1 VNENIPEHIT
11 QEFLDI
17 IKLPNPSG
25 KRLNYLLVMPYYVE
39 DTARIYL
46 FPHGIALVLSALKAS
61 GRSVFTL
68 NLNYKENPLE
78 LLRRTIVENNID
90 VVATGGLSGNYE
102 ALKSVLD
109 CVKSAKA
116 NIVTIVGGGIV
127 TADPIIAMQALE
139 TADYGVI
146 GEGEITINELAYALE
161 NDLDVSIVA
170 GIVTKFG
177 MITKSRMEIANLDC
191 LPFPDYDGFEFTYL
205 MGEKIYKAG
214 NVLEKS
220 AIVTAS
226 RSCPYNCTFCFHSSG
241 KKYRRRSLDNVFE
254 EIDYIVNKYKPAI
267 LYMNDELFFSNHKII
282 GEFCER
288 IKKYNI
294 PWSCAGRVD
303 TVNREIL
310 QIVKDSGCIALSLGI
325 ESADNSI
332 LKSMRKN
339 IMVEQ
344 IETAF
349 TAAYDVGLEAY
360 GNLIFGDLEETR
372 ETIVHSLNW
381 WKAHQNWTIYL
392 FWIYTFPGSHL
403 YKTAIERGIIT
414 DPVKYLKDNRM
425 QINVSKMADKEYWD
439 MVVNVELFQWLYGAG
454 IDVDIEALDSCV
466 IIKKL
471 TDLCASGKVAV
482 WPTILT
488 VAEMLN
494 RISPEF
500 VAHPNTFLVN
510 VNPYEERSKGVFEIT
525 GKPLLLPQVIKDNQI
540 EAVLYAF
547 PQVKST
553 ALSEITTMID
563 GLYPSVK
570 RIVTIKDLLLVEEES
585 EYGIP
590 DNDTFRI
597 MMR

>member
-1 VNENIPEHIT
+1 MTENMPEHIT

-17 IKLPNPSG
+17 IKLPNLGG
-25 KRLNYLLVMPYYVE
+25 KRLNYLLVMPCYIE
-39 DTARIYL
+39 NIARLYQ
-46 FPHGIALVLSALKAS
+46 FPHGITLVSSALKVS

-78 LLRRTIVENNID
+78 LLRHVIVENNID
-90 VVATGGLSGNYE
+90 VVATGGLSGNYD

-109 CVKSAKA
+109 CAKSAKA
-116 NIVTIVGGGIV
+116 DVVAIVGGGII

-161 NDLDVSIVA
+161 NDLDVAAVA
-170 GIVTKFG
+170 GIVTKSG
-177 MITKSRMEIANLDC
+177 MITKSRAEIANLDC
-191 LPFPDYDGFEFTYL
+191 LPFPDYDGFEFAYL
-205 MGEKIYKAG
+205 MGEKMYHAANI
-214 NVLEKS
+214 VEKS
-220 AIVTAS
+220 ALLAAS

-254 EIDYIVNKYKPAI
+254 EIDYIVNKYKPAM
-267 LYMNDELFFSNHKII
+267 LFMNDELFFSNRKVI

-288 IKKYNI
+288 IKKYSI

-310 QIVKDSGCIALSLGI
+310 QTAKDSGCIALSLGI

-339 IMVEQ
+339 ITVEQ

-372 ETIVHSLNW
+372 ETIIHSLNW

-425 QINVSKMADKEYWD
+425 QINISKMPDKEYWD

-454 IDVDIEALDSCV
+454 IDVDIEALDFGV
-466 IIKKL
+466 VAKKL
-471 TDLCASGKVAV
+471 TDLCVSGKVAV

-500 VAHPNTFLVN
+500 VAHPNTFFVN
-510 VNPYEERSKGVFEIT
+510 VNPHEERSKGVFEIT
-525 GKPLLLPQVIKDNQI
+525 GKPLLLPQVIEDNQI
-540 EAVLYAF
+540 ETVLYAF

-553 ALSEITTMID
+553 ALNEIATMID
-563 GLYPSVK
+563 DLYPSVK
-570 RIVTIKDLLLVEEES
+570 RIVTIKDL
-585 EYGIP
+585 
-590 DNDTFRI
+590 R
-597 MMR
+597 